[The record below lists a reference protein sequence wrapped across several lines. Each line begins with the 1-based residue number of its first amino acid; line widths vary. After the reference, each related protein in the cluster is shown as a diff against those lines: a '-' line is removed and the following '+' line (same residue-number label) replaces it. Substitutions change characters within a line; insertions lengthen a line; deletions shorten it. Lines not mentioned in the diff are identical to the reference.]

1 MLADELHSSR
11 CKNGS
16 RYFAH
21 PGSNVASYN
30 WRYPL
35 AAKGVV
41 CSQENTLSQSQQ
53 AGQLPKVWFS
63 FFSAVKYEV
72 SQIITFLLPFFRAI
86 PFWCLLIPFCCCYAF
101 WVFASLFVCFFKKNK
116 RFFFFFV
123 VMVVHFSKIMWT
135 QQHFG
140 EAVLQPR
147 LLQNLLLPRRSQL
160 YLYIHIKA
168 VHFEHPEDQ
177 NFRGEETHGAW
188 EGQQLFPAHTTTQP
202 LYLSGCKCG
211 SSKGKSANGS
221 CSPRCHEDNLAFEG
235 AHSPW
240 QLLPRGDALSLSFS
254 SVWLH
259 LLSAEIDLSSTG
271 RNCWKAQRKNLA
283 EARLGAKSC
292 LCTSMQEAAAQNRSL
307 GGGYFGKATT
317 DWGKA
322 CVGQGL
328 APNSVTNRHKSTEPA
343 SLAAS
348 LA

>member
-1 MLADELHSSR
+1 MSCIAQGVKMEADILHIR
-11 CKNGS
+11 E
-16 RYFAH
+16 AMWH
-21 PGSNVASYN
+21 PTTEGILWLPRGLS
-30 WRYPL
+30 
-35 AAKGVV
+35 AAKKTPFPRASRQDNFQKSGSVSSVLWSMKYHKSSLSFSPFSEQFLSGV
-41 CSQENTLSQSQQ
+41 CWFLSVVVM
-53 AGQLPKVWFS
+53 LF
-63 FFSAVKYEV
+63 E
-72 SQIITFLLPFFRAI
+72 
-86 PFWCLLIPFCCCYAF
+86 CLLRC
-101 WVFASLFVCFFKKNK
+101 LFFFFKKNK

-328 APNSVTNRHKSTEPA
+328 APNSVTNRHKSTEPS

>member
-1 MLADELHSSR
+1 MALPKWQYLHHEMWADELNSWR

-30 WRYPL
+30 WRHPL

-72 SQIITFLLPFFRAI
+72 SRIITFLLSFFRAI

-101 WVFASLFVCFFKKNK
+101 WVFASLFFFRKNK
-116 RFFFFFV
+116 SFLFFFFV

-140 EAVLQPR
+140 EAVLQPW

-177 NFRGEETHGAW
+177 LQR
-188 EGQQLFPAHTTTQP
+188 
-202 LYLSGCKCG
+202 
-211 SSKGKSANGS
+211 
-221 CSPRCHEDNLAFEG
+221 
-235 AHSPW
+235 
-240 QLLPRGDALSLSFS
+240 
-254 SVWLH
+254 
-259 LLSAEIDLSSTG
+259 G
-271 RNCWKAQRKNLA
+271 RNTW
-283 EARLGAKSC
+283 G
-292 LCTSMQEAAAQNRSL
+292 L
-307 GGGYFGKATT
+307 GGPAAFP
-317 DWGKA
+317 
-322 CVGQGL
+322 CPHHNP
-328 APNSVTNRHKSTEPA
+328 APVLVRVQMWLFKRQIC
-343 SLAAS
+343 
-348 LA
+348 